1 MREIKITLAICMMA
15 IAIGASGQSREQLG
29 GIYYA
34 YPDGEATNLTLP
46 EAPAGFEPVY
56 ISHYGR
62 HGSRWPVNPKAYK
75 IASDFFQEQQ
85 IAENLTQEGREVW
98 KMVTL
103 CAGNANG
110 HLGELT
116 TLGERQHHDI
126 ALRMMANFP
135 QLFKDG
141 GRVEARSSTQPR
153 CIMSMAAFTD
163 ALRTAKPSL
172 DIRRHATPGDMDFI
186 HHQTEEAELMNSDL
200 APWRW
205 DFDPTRDSLAMVQG
219 VISRLFKNHPD
230 SVAISPEAKIATIPA
245 FTRALYDIAISV
257 QNIPGLEADLYSLF
271 TEEELKNLWL
281 ANNYIQYVGNG
292 CSPLTGAI
300 GPACA
305 RPLLKEISERAEGML
320 ATGEVPVD
328 LRFGHDTDLLRLVSL
343 MGINSY
349 DVETEDIYKAASEW
363 PNYAIAP
370 MAGNLQLIF
379 YRNDAGEVIFLPL
392 LNENPARIKGAEMIG
407 GGYYPVSLLK
417 ELAEEEAK

>member
-1 MREIKITLAICMMA
+1 MREIKTALAICMMA

-34 YPDGEATNLTLP
+34 YPEGEAVNLTLP

-98 KMVTL
+98 KLVTL
-103 CAGNANG
+103 CAGNVNG
-110 HLGELT
+110 HFGELT

-126 ALRMMANFP
+126 ALRMMARFP
-135 QLFKDG
+135 KLFKEG

-163 ALRTAKPSL
+163 ALHTANPSL

-205 DFDPTRDSLAMVQG
+205 EFDPTRDSLAMAPG
-219 VISRLFKNHPD
+219 VIDRLFKNHPD
-230 SVAISPEAKIATIPA
+230 SVEISPDAEIATIPA
-245 FTRALYDIAISV
+245 FNRALYDVAISV

-271 TEEELKNLWL
+271 TGEELKNLWL

-292 CSPLTGAI
+292 NSPLTGSI
-300 GPACA
+300 GPENA
-305 RPLLKEISERAEGML
+305 RPLLKEIAERADIML
-320 ATGEVPVD
+320 ASGDVAVD

-343 MGINSY
+343 MGLNNY
-349 DVETEDIYKAASEW
+349 DVETEDIYKAAREW
-363 PNYAIAP
+363 PNYVIAP

-379 YRNDAGEVIFLPL
+379 YRNAAGEVIFLPL
-392 LNENPARIKGAEMIG
+392 LNEKPARIKGAEMIEDG
-407 GGYYPVSLLK
+407 FYPASLLK
-417 ELAEEEAK
+417 ELTEKEDK